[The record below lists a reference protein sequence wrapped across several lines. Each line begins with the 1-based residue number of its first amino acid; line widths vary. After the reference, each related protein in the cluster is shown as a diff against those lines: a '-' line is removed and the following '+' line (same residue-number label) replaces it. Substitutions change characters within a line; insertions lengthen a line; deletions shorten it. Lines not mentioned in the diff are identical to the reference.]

1 MMDENVWEET
11 LNVNPAQ
18 AAIMLMR
25 AKSKYVIYSRGTGK
39 SFINGSEVD
48 ENVRTMPRGVTTLAQ
63 STFGQALTKTL
74 PSTFKMLEQLGYK
87 RYDEKTKIG
96 DYVVCRRP
104 PDGWYRPYEQIMSYD
119 HCITFSNGHCLY
131 LLTQD
136 GNSRGPNA
144 DYNIT
149 DEALTLNKEKFDQ
162 EVAPTNRG
170 NEHIFG
176 RKSKSPIL
184 KHHGN
189 TFLSSMPYTPEQKW
203 LLEPAQYYE
212 KERSVR
218 LFDVWNKIVRL
229 QLQLIEAAI
238 AKDTLLY
245 KELWN
250 ETIRLRRT
258 ITPFVSH
265 DGILFILGSIFD
277 NIANVGMSYII
288 NMYRLMDKL
297 SFMIEILNFYIEKID
312 SCYYSIDERHVYYN
326 ATNDSFIRDFAEDHN
341 YNWNEL
347 AKNDD
352 SRRDLDCDPNR
363 PIELTCDWGS
373 AASFMEV
380 AQERNYDFVTKLI
393 SPSPI
398 DNNINE
404 FFVKRDEE
412 EDTMINA
419 LIDKF
424 CHYYR
429 HHIRKH
435 VVFHRDKYGDAHRAN
450 NKKTYNEIAVE
461 RLIKKGW
468 TVEQKTHRG
477 IEPPQHE
484 KYLLW
489 ASILAEKD
497 SRFPRKRFNGSK
509 CKYTL
514 ISMNNTRV
522 IEDRDGRFAK
532 DKRSERNKSILP
544 EEATHFGDAV
554 DKRVWIKYGHLILK
568 SYSFVDARI

>member
-1 MMDENVWEET
+1 MEDSWEET

-25 AKSKYVIYSRGTGK
+25 AKTKYVIYSRGTGK

-48 ENVRTMPRGVTTLAQ
+48 ENVRIMPRGVTTLAQ

-74 PSTFKMLEQLGYK
+74 PSTFKMLEQLGYQ

-176 RKSKSPIL
+176 KKSKDPVW

-203 LLEPAQYYE
+203 LLEPSTYYE
-212 KERSVR
+212 KERGVR

-238 AKDTLLY
+238 DKDVKLY

-258 ITPFVSH
+258 ITPFVSN

-288 NMYRLMDKL
+288 NMYKLMDKL

-326 ATNDSFIRDFAEDHN
+326 ATNDSYIRDFAEDNN
-341 YNWNEL
+341 YNWSEL
-347 AKNDD
+347 ANNND

-373 AASFMEV
+373 TASFMEV
-380 AQERNYDFVTKLI
+380 GQERNFDFVTKQI
-393 SPSPI
+393 TPYTI

-412 EDTMINA
+412 DDTMINA

-424 CHYYR
+424 CDYYR
-429 HHIRKH
+429 NHSKKH
-435 VVFHRDKYGDAHRAN
+435 VVFYRDKYGDAHRAN

-497 SRFPRKRFNGSK
+497 NRFPRKRFNGSK

-522 IEDRDGRFAK
+522 VEDRDGRFAK

>member
-1 MMDENVWEET
+1 MVDNVWEEN
-11 LNVNPAQ
+11 LYVNPAQ
-18 AAIMLMR
+18 AAIMMLR
-25 AKSKYVIYSRGTGK
+25 AKHKYIVYSRATGK

-48 ENVRTMPRGVTTLAQ
+48 ENVRLMPRGITTLAQ
-63 STFGQALTKTL
+63 ATFGQALTKTL

-87 RYDEKTKIG
+87 RYDNKTGQG
-96 DYVVCRRP
+96 DYVVCRKP
-104 PDGWYRPYEQIMSYD
+104 PEGWYRPYEHIMSYD
-119 HCITFSNGHCLY
+119 HCIPFSNGHCLY

-144 DYNIT
+144 DANIT

-176 RKSKSPIL
+176 KKSINPVY

-203 LLEPAQYYE
+203 LLEPAKYYE
-212 KERSVR
+212 EERSIR

-229 QLQLIEAAI
+229 QLQLIDAAI
-238 AKDTLLY
+238 AKDAKLY

-250 ETIRLRRT
+250 ETVRLRRT
-258 ITPFVSH
+258 ITPFVSKE
-265 DGILFILGSIFD
+265 GVLFILGSIFD
-277 NIANVGMSYII
+277 NIANVGMSYIT

-312 SCYYSIDERHVYYN
+312 GCYYSLDERHVYYN
-326 ATNDSFIRDFAEDHN
+326 ATNDSFIRDFAEDN
-341 YNWNEL
+341 DFNWQKLGN
-347 AKNDD
+347 NDD

-380 AQERNYDFVTKLI
+380 AQERNYDFVTKML
-393 SPSPI
+393 SATPI

-419 LIDKF
+419 LVDKF

-429 HHIRKH
+429 NHAKRY
-435 VVFHRDKYGDAHRAN
+435 VVYHRDKYGDAHRAN
-450 NKKTYNEIAVE
+450 NKKTYNEIAVD

-468 TVEQKTHRG
+468 KVEQKTHAG

-489 ASILAEKD
+489 ASILAETD
-497 SRFPRKRFNGSK
+497 ARFPKKRFNGSK

-522 IEDRDGRFAK
+522 MEDSSGKFAK
-532 DKRSERNKSILP
+532 DKKSERNQSILP

-568 SYSFVDARI
+568 RYSFVDARV

>member
-1 MMDENVWEET
+1 MIENVWEEN
-11 LNVNPAQ
+11 LNLNPAQ
-18 AAIMLMR
+18 VAFMMMP
-25 AKSKYVIYSRGTGK
+25 AKNKYAIYSRGTGK

-48 ENVRTMPRGVTTLAQ
+48 ENVRLMPRGVTTLAQ
-63 STFGQALTKTL
+63 ATYGQALTKTL
-74 PSTFKMLEQLGYK
+74 PSTFKMLEMLGYK
-87 RYDEKTKIG
+87 RFDTKTGTG

-104 PDGWYRPYEQIMSYD
+104 PEGWYLPYEHIMSYD
-119 HCITFSNGHCLY
+119 HCISFSNGHCLY

-149 DEALTLNKEKFDQ
+149 DEALTLDKEQFDQ

-176 RKSKSPIL
+176 KKSAEPVY

-189 TFLSSMPYTPEQKW
+189 TFLSSMPYTAEQKW
-203 LLEPAQYYE
+203 LLEPAKYYE
-212 KERSVR
+212 EERGIR
-218 LFDVWNKIVRL
+218 LFEVWNKIVRL
-229 QLQLIEAAI
+229 QMQLIDAAI
-238 AKDTLLY
+238 AKDAKLY

-250 ETIRLRRT
+250 ETARLRRT

-277 NIANVGMSYII
+277 NIANVGMSYIT

-297 SFMIEILNFYIEKID
+297 SFMIEILNFYIERIEG
-312 SCYYSIDERHVYYN
+312 CYYNLDERHVYYN
-326 ATNDSFIRDFAEDHN
+326 ATNDGFIRDFAEDN
-341 YNWNEL
+341 DFDWKKLGN
-347 AKNDD
+347 NDD
-352 SRRDLDCDPNR
+352 SRRDLDCDPTK

-380 AQERNYDFVTKLI
+380 AQERNYDFVTKLL
-393 SPSPI
+393 SKTSI

-429 HHIRKH
+429 YHAKKH
-435 VVFHRDKYGDAHRAN
+435 VVYHRDKYGDAHRAN
-450 NKKTYNEIAVE
+450 NKKTYNEIAVD
-461 RLIKKGW
+461 RLVKHGW
-468 TVEQKTHRG
+468 SVEQKTHAG

-489 ASILAEKD
+489 SCILAETDTK
-497 SRFPRKRFNGSK
+497 FPKKRFNGTK
-509 CKYTL
+509 CKFTL
-514 ISMNNTRV
+514 ISMNNTQV
-522 IEDRDGRFAK
+522 IEDNQGRFAK

-554 DKRVWIKYGHLILK
+554 DKRVWIKYGYLILNR
-568 SYSFVDARI
+568 YSFVDSRV